1 MEKQDPT
8 PDLSQLSLDNKT
20 FYVTT
25 AINYT
30 NGPPHMG
37 HAYEAI
43 SAVSHRS
50 ACRVITKNQKKK
62 QFKIFFCFAT
72 LCLTRVRIDININ
85 EYIRILLLDITAMQ
99 DEMCFSARA
108 QMSTA

>member
-50 ACRVITKNQKKK
+50 AWRVITKNQNQKTS
-62 QFKIFFCFAT
+62 QNIFLFCNALSNT
-72 LCLTRVRIDININ
+72 
-85 EYIRILLLDITAMQ
+85 
-99 DEMCFSARA
+99 SAHRH
-108 QMSTA
+108 QY

>member
-50 ACRVITKNQKKK
+50 AWRVITKNKNQKTS
-62 QFKIFFCFAT
+62 QNIFLFCNALSNT
-72 LCLTRVRIDININ
+72 
-85 EYIRILLLDITAMQ
+85 
-99 DEMCFSARA
+99 SAHLH
-108 QMSTA
+108 QY